1 MRKLS
6 VAATTFLVAAI
17 AAGASGAIA
26 GTVHDSLTLTAAGP
40 ASGPHGLSGQ
50 TGSVNI
56 KIRNGVTTLKFSLS
70 GLTPNAVHSAWL
82 IFDTT
87 KAPFSGAGATLGA
100 TDPLTGT
107 FALAFPSTPATAD
120 TSGFTSGVG
129 IDPNGFLTDAQGAAR
144 FSKQIDY
151 DITQSQAAPIVL
163 RPAATQSVPEM
174 DVSGNCVTGGPS
186 VLNEESTYMRTF
198 LTSGSPPYFQQ
209 TNGALAPKLVR
220 GQILMIMLV
229 QHFDGLTHGHVA
241 GAAFGSA
248 TTAPPGTACGDWA
261 PRFVGLLSDVMSK

>member
-1 MRKLS
+1 MRKIF
-6 VAATTFLVAAI
+6 VAATTFLVSAI
-17 AAGASGAIA
+17 AVAATDVNAGN
-26 GTVHDSLTLTAAGP
+26 VHDTLTLTAAGP
-40 ASGPHGLSGQ
+40 SSGPHGLSGQ
-50 TGSVNI
+50 SGSLDI
-56 KIRNGVTTLKFSLS
+56 KIRNGITKLKFSVS

-82 IFDTT
+82 IFDTS

-100 TDPLTGT
+100 TDPVTGT

-186 VLNEESTYMRTF
+186 ALGEESTYMRTF
-198 LTSGSPPYFQQ
+198 ETSSSPPYFQQ
-209 TNGALAPKLVR
+209 TNGPLVPKLVR
-220 GQILMIMLV
+220 GQILMFMLV
-229 QHFDGLTHGHVA
+229 EHFDGLTHGHVA
-241 GAAFGSA
+241 GAPFGSA

-261 PRFVGLLSDVMSK
+261 PRFIGLLSDLVSK